1 MLKKI
6 SEVLKKYES
15 LNNDLYSISLIVHD
29 FLVNSLITLTSKNLN
44 DVPNVKGLYLFCFN
58 GGINEMENK
67 WSEHL
72 NNCPFASPFN
82 KTKFKNCVPIID
94 DLYPMYVGKSENL
107 NERVNQHWNLNND
120 SSTRAMRLEK
130 FIQHNSFKAEQIRF
144 SYIDMCKFGMDE
156 STYYLCSAIERNL
169 KNNLFPF
176 IGR

>member
-67 WSEHL
+67 
-72 NNCPFASPFN
+72 
-82 KTKFKNCVPIID
+82 
-94 DLYPMYVGKSENL
+94 
-107 NERVNQHWNLNND
+107 
-120 SSTRAMRLEK
+120 
-130 FIQHNSFKAEQIRF
+130 
-144 SYIDMCKFGMDE
+144 
-156 STYYLCSAIERNL
+156 
-169 KNNLFPF
+169 
-176 IGR
+176 